1 MAGVGTWDE
10 SSFPARLGSSGERHL
25 PVKLHLRLPSRVHPT
40 AGGKR
45 AKKKNYEEP
54 KPAFGQ
60 LPTLVRVS
68 SPGSPEALP
77 IRQNRRYLCHAASRS
92 GEGLGRGMGQGM

>member
-1 MAGVGTWDE
+1 MAAVGTWDE

-45 AKKKNYEEP
+45 AKEKK
-54 KPAFGQ
+54 
-60 LPTLVRVS
+60 L
-68 SPGSPEALP
+68 
-77 IRQNRRYLCHAASRS
+77 
-92 GEGLGRGMGQGM
+92 